1 MVLQF
6 TSREESEVIKTT
18 SDSDSFNYYCY
29 YYYYYYYYY
38 CIFCILLVKDLIWS
52 KLDLFLS
59 EVCVHALYMPKD
71 SALSGFS
78 V

>member
-1 MVLQF
+1 M
-6 TSREESEVIKTT
+6 SREESEVIKTT

-29 YYYYYYYYY
+29 YYNYYYYYYY

-71 SALSGFS
+71 SALSVFS
-78 V
+78 VYSVP